1 MRRGWLIWRASALA
15 VMMGLVFGGGSVW
28 AAQKVLTGKTWV
40 QMTHEQK
47 VAYIWGAG
55 DVVDI
60 EQELMDIYP
69 ELRVQNLSFKAV
81 EASKTGT
88 EPSINEMIAGVDN
101 WYNANPDTRDK
112 AVIEVIWDLMIK
124 PSLKTG
130 IAGRPLK

>member
-1 MRRGWLIWRASALA
+1 MKRGCSIRRAVALA
-15 VMMGLVFGGGSVW
+15 VMMGLVFGVGSVW

-47 VAYIWGAG
+47 VAYIWGAS

-81 EASKTGT
+81 EASKSGR
-88 EPSINEMIAGVDN
+88 EYSINEMIAMVDN
-101 WYNANPDTRDK
+101 WYNANPDKREM

-124 PSLKTG
+124 PRLTAG